1 MTTIGQK
8 WTSIHAAMTVHKR
21 VFELEAWSP
30 PGLQLDPEFGKT
42 VLAPEMWEAG
52 IPSDV
57 FLGLSEIPD
66 SVDCENLQRDIETGV
81 TSLEHFDE
89 FCISRGLPNS
99 TQYPLAAARFLEYLH
114 GRSLAWVHIPDDDV
128 AKSLAAKIDR
138 LLSSKGFRL
147 RDPNA

>member
-1 MTTIGQK
+1 MTVIGQK
-8 WTSIHAAMTVHKR
+8 RTSIHAAMTVHKR
-21 VFELEAWSP
+21 VYELEAWSP

-52 IPSDV
+52 IPNDV

-89 FCISRGLPNS
+89 FCMLNS
-99 TQYPLAAARFLEYLH
+99 ADL
-114 GRSLAWVHIPDDDV
+114 
-128 AKSLAAKIDR
+128 
-138 LLSSKGFRL
+138 
-147 RDPNA
+147 